1 MAKHFRALLILI
13 IVLGIALLIALALAT
28 RSTDSFAYNYT
39 TLLYL
44 NVAVIF
50 IMSALLLALGYWL
63 LQRWRKNVFGTR
75 LLTRFAFSFVMLAV
89 VPSVLLFFIS
99 TLFVSRTIDSWFG
112 LKLDSALN
120 AGIDFG
126 RDRLMRSRD
135 LTQEQLERLVS
146 QNAGALT
153 HGPNAEQAQTWLHS
167 NGWRTIV
174 GINAQGHVT
183 WRIDQTGSNANNI
196 EQHIPIFTP
205 EALRSSTKEAVQI
218 EDEADTLA
226 DPNNTSVVPNQYIH
240 ALQALSPSPASASA
254 TQWVYVQ
261 KVMPSEF
268 SSRVRDIQNG
278 LRDYQ
283 ATETSRVSLS
293 KLYRITLAII
303 LLVTLLAAL
312 AAAFLIANR
321 MIQPIL
327 WLAQATR
334 QVASGHYAL
343 VPQRV
348 NGSDEMLQLV
358 DSFGDMAQKL
368 SVTQATLA
376 RNQHEL
382 ESAKAYSEAVLD
394 NLSSGVL
401 VFNQNLQLQSF
412 NQTAQRMFHADL
424 TQYLQLP
431 LRDITPL
438 AALQPSIENR
448 MHVPSAG
455 GKDSWRIQQSL
466 PNPASPH
473 HDDMTLSIQGSH
485 FLAQD
490 DTHSWVLVCD
500 DVTPIISA
508 QRTLA
513 WGEVARRLAHE
524 IKNPLTP
531 IQLSAER
538 LNVKLSKKLD
548 AEGQAFLEKGTRTI
562 VNQVGALQNMVDE
575 FRDYARTPEVQFA
588 NVDLNN
594 LIEEILTLYESG
606 QNQRYRIHAQ
616 LDAQLPHIWADAQQL
631 RQILHNLIKNA
642 IEAYPS
648 NVETHIHAKDGMPV
662 IQIQTESTTL
672 QADSLMPTQAVK
684 LTISDNG
691 AGFTDSVLARM
702 FEPYNSNKAHGTGL
716 GLPIVKKILDAHHAQ
731 IRVKNIMVQNEA
743 DPHNELVLGAQIGIL
758 FLNLAHEDHTVSAQ
772 LL

>member
-1 MAKHFRALLILI
+1 MAKHFKALLVLI
-13 IVLGIALLIALALAT
+13 IVLGVALLIALALAT

-50 IMSALLLALGYWL
+50 TMSALLLVLGYWL
-63 LQRWRKNVFGTR
+63 FQRWRNNVFGTR
-75 LLTRFAFSFVMLAV
+75 LLTRFAFSFVLLAV

-126 RDRLMRSRD
+126 RDRLLRARD
-135 LTQEQLERLVS
+135 MTQEQLAQLVT
-146 QNAGALT
+146 QN
-153 HGPNAEQAQTWLHS
+153 PNALANPNNAEAQTWLQN
-167 NGWRTIV
+167 NGWRTIL
-174 GINAQGHVT
+174 GINAQGVIT
-183 WRIDQTGSNANNI
+183 WRIDQTGSDEANI
-196 EQHIPIFTP
+196 TQHVPVFNQDT
-205 EALRSSTKEAVQI
+205 LGKVGTQWVQI
-218 EDEADTLA
+218 EDDADSLV
-226 DPNNTSVVPNQYIH
+226 DPNDSTVPRQYIH
-240 ALQALSPSPASASA
+240 AIQALGASAKAPQA
-254 TQWVYVQ
+254 THWVYAQ
-261 KVMPSEF
+261 KIMPSDF
-268 SSRVRDIQNG
+268 SSRVRDIQKG

-283 ATETSRVSLS
+283 ATEVSRISLR
-293 KLYRITLAII
+293 KLYRITLGII

-348 NGSDEMLQLV
+348 QGSDEMLQLV

-376 RNQHEL
+376 HNQHEL

-412 NQTAQRMFHADL
+412 NQTAQRMFHTDL
-424 TQYLQLP
+424 TQYVQQNLREIEP
-431 LRDITPL
+431 LS
-438 AALQPSIENR
+438 ALQSAIESQIHAQSVATAQN
-448 MHVPSAG
+448 
-455 GKDSWRIQQSL
+455 DSWRIQQSL
-466 PNPASPH
+466 ANPASPH
-473 HDDMTLSIQGSH
+473 HDDMTLSIQGSR

-490 DTHSWVLVCD
+490 ESYSWVLVCD

-538 LNVKLSKKLD
+538 LNVKLAKKLD
-548 AEGQAFLEKGTRTI
+548 IDGQAFLEKSTRTI
-562 VNQVGALQNMVDE
+562 VNQVAALQNMVDE

-588 NVDLNN
+588 HVDLNH

-606 QNQRYRIHAQ
+606 QNQRYRIETQ
-616 LDAQLPHIWADAQQL
+616 LEDQLPGIWADAQQL

-648 NVETHIHAKDGMPV
+648 NADGLPI
-662 IQIQTESTTL
+662 IQIQTEATTL
-672 QADSLMPTQAVK
+672 QADSLVPTQAVK
-684 LTISDNG
+684 LTIRDNG
-691 AGFTDSVLARM
+691 SGFAESVLARM
-702 FEPYNSNKAHGTGL
+702 FEPYNSNKTHGTGL

-731 IRVKNIMVQNEA
+731 IRVKNIVSKDHDDQI
-743 DPHNELVLGAQIGIL
+743 LGAQIGIL
-758 FLNLAHEDHTVSAQ
+758 FLNLTHEDTHTASAQ

>member
-1 MAKHFRALLILI
+1 MAKHFKALLVLI
-13 IVLGIALLIALALAT
+13 IVLGVALLIALALAT

-44 NVAVIF
+44 NIAVIF
-50 IMSALLLALGYWL
+50 TMSALLLMLGYWL
-63 LQRWRKNVFGTR
+63 FQRWRKNVFGTR

-126 RDRLMRSRD
+126 RDRLLRARD
-135 LTQEQLERLVS
+135 LTQDQLARLVS
-146 QNAGALT
+146 QNPDAWNK
-153 HGPNAEQAQTWLHS
+153 PNNAEAQTWLQN
-167 NGWRTIV
+167 NGWRTLLGV
-174 GINAQGHVT
+174 NAQGVIT
-183 WRIDQTGSNANNI
+183 WRIDQTGSDEANI
-196 EQHIPIFTP
+196 TQHLPIFNQDT
-205 EALRSSTKEAVQI
+205 LSKVGTQWVLI
-218 EDEADTLA
+218 EDDADNLI
-226 DPNNTSVVPNQYIH
+226 DPNDTAVPRQYIH
-240 ALQALSPSPASASA
+240 AIQALGASAKTPQA
-254 TQWVYVQ
+254 TRWIYAQ
-261 KVMPSEF
+261 KVMPSDF
-268 SSRVRDIQNG
+268 SGRVRDIQNG

-283 ATETSRVSLS
+283 ATEVSRISLRQ
-293 KLYRITLAII
+293 LYRVTLGII

-348 NGSDEMLQLV
+348 KGSDEMLQLV

-376 RNQHEL
+376 HNQHEL

-412 NQTAQRMFHADL
+412 NQTAQRMFHTDL
-424 TQYLQLP
+424 TQYVQQNLREIEP
-431 LRDITPL
+431 LS
-438 AALQPSIENR
+438 ALQSAIESQ
-448 MHVPSAG
+448 MQTQSASTTG
-455 GKDSWRIQQSL
+455 AQNDAWRIQQSL
-466 PNPASPH
+466 ANPASPH
-473 HDDMTLSIQGSH
+473 HDDMTLSIQGSR

-490 DTHSWVLVCD
+490 ETYSWVLVCD

-538 LNVKLSKKLD
+538 LNVKLAKKLD
-548 AEGQAFLEKGTRTI
+548 TDGQAFLEKSTRTI
-562 VNQVGALQNMVDE
+562 VNQVAALQNMVDE

-588 NVDLNN
+588 HVDLNH

-606 QNQRYRIHAQ
+606 QNQRYRIEPQ
-616 LDAQLPHIWADAQQL
+616 LETGLPGIWADAQQL

-648 NVETHIHAKDGMPV
+648 HADGLP
-662 IQIQTESTTL
+662 IIRIQTEATTL
-672 QADSLMPTQAVK
+672 QADSLMPTQAIK
-684 LTISDNG
+684 LTIRDNG
-691 AGFTDSVLARM
+691 SGFAESVLARM
-702 FEPYNSNKAHGTGL
+702 FEPYNSNKPHGTGL
-716 GLPIVKKILDAHHAQ
+716 GLPIVKKIIDAHHGQ
-731 IRVKNIMVQNEA
+731 IRVKNIVEKGDHAQI
-743 DPHNELVLGAQIGIL
+743 LGAQIGIL
-758 FLNLAHEDHTVSAQ
+758 FVNLAHDGSNTSTTQ

>member
-1 MAKHFRALLILI
+1 MAKHFKALLILI
-13 IVLGIALLIALALAT
+13 IVLGVSLLIALALAT

-39 TLLYL
+39 TLMYL
-44 NVAVIF
+44 NIAVIF
-50 IMSALLLALGYWL
+50 TMSALLLALGYWL
-63 LQRWRKNVFGTR
+63 FQRWRKNIFGTR
-75 LLTRFAFSFVMLAV
+75 LLTRFAFSFVLLAV
-89 VPSVLLFFIS
+89 IPSVLLFFIS

-126 RDRLMRSRD
+126 RDRLLRTRN
-135 LTQEQLERLVS
+135 LTQEQLAQWVTRNGTTLS
-146 QNAGALT
+146 AST
-153 HGPNAEQAQTWLHS
+153 TPNEVNTWLQD
-167 NGWRTIV
+167 NGWQTVIGLNQNGNV
-174 GINAQGHVT
+174 N
-183 WRIDQTGSNANNI
+183 WRMDQQEADGQKIS
-196 EQHIPIFTP
+196 QHIPTFTTDVLKNI
-205 EALRSSTKEAVQI
+205 ESNWVQI
-218 EDEADTLA
+218 EDEADLLT
-226 DPNNTSVVPNQYIH
+226 DDQQTVPRQYVH
-240 ALQALSPSPASASA
+240 ALQAVPIAASADK
-254 TQWVYVQ
+254 THWIYVQ
-261 KVMPSEF
+261 KLMPLDF
-268 SSRVRDIQNG
+268 STRVRDIQNG

-283 ATETSRVSLS
+283 ATEASRVSLRS
-293 KLYRITLAII
+293 LYRITLAII

-334 QVASGHYAL
+334 QVAAGHYAL

-348 NGSDEMLQLV
+348 KGSDEMLQLV

-368 SVTQATLA
+368 SVTQTTLA
-376 RNQHEL
+376 HNQHEL

-401 VFNQNLQLQSF
+401 VFDQQLRLQSY
-412 NQTAQRMFHADL
+412 NQTAKRMFNADL
-424 TQYLQLP
+424 AQYMHLHLSDIEP
-431 LRDITPL
+431 LSELKPVIEHQIYTP
-438 AALQPSIENR
+438 
-448 MHVPSAG
+448 VSAQNI
-455 GKDSWRIQQSL
+455 DSWRIQQSFT
-466 PNPASPH
+466 NPASPH
-473 HDDMTLSIQGSH
+473 HDDMTLSIQGSR

-548 AEGQAFLEKGTRTI
+548 DDGQAFLEKSTRTI
-562 VNQVGALQNMVDE
+562 VNQVSALQNMVDE
-575 FRDYARTPEVQFA
+575 FRDYARTPEIQFA
-588 NVDLNN
+588 NVDLNA

-606 QNQRYRIHAQ
+606 QNQHYQIRTQ
-616 LDAQLPHIWADAQQL
+616 LEAHLPNIWADAQQL

-642 IEAYPS
+642 IEAYPTDTEG
-648 NVETHIHAKDGMPV
+648 VPIVRIET
-662 IQIQTESTTL
+662 ETTNL
-672 QADSLMPTQAVK
+672 QAGGLMPSQAVK

-691 AGFTDSVLARM
+691 TGFPESVLARM
-702 FEPYNSNKAHGTGL
+702 FEPYNSTKTHGTGL

-731 IRVKNIMVQNEA
+731 IRVKNIAQK
-743 DPHNELVLGAQIGIL
+743 DHGSKILGAQIGIL
-758 FLNLAHEDHTVSAQ
+758 FVNLAHDGSDTSTKQ

>member
-1 MAKHFRALLILI
+1 MAKHFKALLILI
-13 IVLGIALLIALALAT
+13 IVLGVALLIALALAT

-44 NVAVIF
+44 NIAVIF
-50 IMSALLLALGYWL
+50 TMSALLLVLGYWL
-63 LQRWRKNVFGTR
+63 FQRWRNNVFGTR
-75 LLTRFAFSFVMLAV
+75 LLTRFAFSFVLLAV

-126 RDRLMRSRD
+126 RDRLLRARD
-135 LTQEQLERLVS
+135 LTQEQLAQLVT
-146 QNAGALT
+146 QN
-153 HGPNAEQAQTWLHS
+153 PNALANPNNAEAQAWLKN
-167 NGWRTIV
+167 NGWRTIL
-174 GINAQGHVT
+174 GINAQGIIT
-183 WRIDQTGSNANNI
+183 WRIDQTGSDEANI
-196 EQHIPIFTP
+196 TQHVPVFNQDT
-205 EALRSSTKEAVQI
+205 LGKVGTQWVQI
-218 EDEADTLA
+218 EDDADSLV
-226 DPNNTSVVPNQYIH
+226 DPNDSTVPRQYIH
-240 ALQALSPSPASASA
+240 AIQALGASASA
-254 TQWVYVQ
+254 KAPQATHWVYAQ
-261 KVMPSEF
+261 KIMPSDF

-283 ATETSRVSLS
+283 ATEVSRISLR
-293 KLYRITLAII
+293 KLYRITLGII

-348 NGSDEMLQLV
+348 QGSDEMLQLV

-376 RNQHEL
+376 HNQHEL

-412 NQTAQRMFHADL
+412 NQTAQRMFHTDL
-424 TQYLQLP
+424 TQYVQQNLREIEP
-431 LRDITPL
+431 LS
-438 AALQPSIENR
+438 ALQSAIESQ
-448 MHVPSAG
+448 MHAQSVATTQN
-455 GKDSWRIQQSL
+455 DSWRIQQSL
-466 PNPASPH
+466 ANPASPH
-473 HDDMTLSIQGSH
+473 HDDMTLSIQGSR

-490 DTHSWVLVCD
+490 ESYSWVLVCD

-538 LNVKLSKKLD
+538 LNVKLAKKLD
-548 AEGQAFLEKGTRTI
+548 TDGQAFLEKSTRTI
-562 VNQVGALQNMVDE
+562 VNQVAALQNMVDE

-588 NVDLNN
+588 HVDLNH

-606 QNQRYRIHAQ
+606 QNQRYRIEAQ
-616 LDAQLPHIWADAQQL
+616 LDDQLPGIWADAQQL

-648 NVETHIHAKDGMPV
+648 NADGLPI
-662 IQIQTESTTL
+662 IQIQTEATTL

-684 LTISDNG
+684 LTIRDNG
-691 AGFTDSVLARM
+691 SGFAESVLARM
-702 FEPYNSNKAHGTGL
+702 FEPYNSNKIHGTGL

-731 IRVKNIMVQNEA
+731 IRVKNIVSKDQ
-743 DPHNELVLGAQIGIL
+743 DGQILGAQIGIL
-758 FLNLAHEDHTVSAQ
+758 FLNLTHEDTHTASAQ

>member
-1 MAKHFRALLILI
+1 MAKHFKALLILI
-13 IVLGIALLIALALAT
+13 IVLGVALLVALALAT

-50 IMSALLLALGYWL
+50 TMSALLLTLGYWL
-63 LQRWRKNVFGTR
+63 FQRWRKNVFGTR

-126 RDRLMRSRD
+126 RDRLMRTRD
-135 LTQEQLERLVS
+135 VTQEQLARLVT
-146 QNAGALT
+146 QNPTVWT
-153 HGPNAEQAQTWLHS
+153 HSPSNEQAQTWLQH
-167 NGWRTIV
+167 NDWRTIL
-174 GINAQGHVT
+174 GINAQGHIN
-183 WRIDQTGSNANNI
+183 WRIDQTGSDEANI
-196 EQHIPIFTP
+196 SQHLPAFSPQT
-205 EALRSSTKEAVQI
+205 LRDLAPQTVQI

-226 DPNNTSVVPNQYIH
+226 DPNDATVVPHQYIH
-240 ALQALSPSPASASA
+240 ALQSLGTTAQSPQA
-254 TQWVYVQ
+254 TQWIYVQ
-261 KVMPSEF
+261 KTMPSEF

-283 ATETSRVSLS
+283 ATETSRISLRN
-293 KLYRITLAII
+293 LYRITLGII

-368 SVTQATLA
+368 SVTQTTLA

-412 NQTAQRMFHADL
+412 NQTAQRMFHTDL
-424 TQYLQLP
+424 TQYLQVH
-431 LRDITPL
+431 LRDIAPL
-438 AALQPSIENR
+438 AALQPSIEAR
-448 MHVPSAG
+448 MHVSPSTINE
-455 GKDSWRIQQSL
+455 SWRIQQSL

-538 LNVKLSKKLD
+538 LNVKLGKKLD
-548 AEGQAFLEKGTRTI
+548 PEGQAFLEKGTRTI
-562 VNQVGALQNMVDE
+562 VNQVSALQNMVDE
-575 FRDYARTPEVQFA
+575 FRDYARTPEIQFA
-588 NVDLNN
+588 NVDLNT
-594 LIEEILTLYESG
+594 LIEEILTLYDSG
-606 QNQRYRIHAQ
+606 QNQRYRIQAQ
-616 LDAQLPHIWADAQQL
+616 LEPQLPHIWADAQQL

-648 NVETHIHAKDGMPV
+648 NPEGHTQQNDGMPV
-662 IQIQTESTTL
+662 IHIHTESTTL
-672 QADSLMPTQAVK
+672 QADSLMPSQAVR
-684 LTISDNG
+684 LTIRDNG
-691 AGFTDSVLARM
+691 TGFTDSVLARM
-702 FEPYNSNKAHGTGL
+702 FEPYNSNKPHGTGL
-716 GLPIVKKILDAHHAQ
+716 GLPIVKKILDAHHAR
-731 IRVKNIMVQNEA
+731 IRVKNIIEKHEKHS
-743 DPHNELVLGAQIGIL
+743 DGRILGAQIGIL
-758 FLNLAHEDHTVSAQ
+758 FLNLAHEDHTATGQ

>member
-1 MAKHFRALLILI
+1 MAKHFKALLILI
-13 IVLGIALLIALALAT
+13 IVLGISLLIALALAT
-28 RSTDSFAYNYT
+28 RSTDSLAYNYT

-44 NVAVIF
+44 NIAVIF
-50 IMSALLLALGYWL
+50 TMSALLLALGYWL
-63 LQRWRKNVFGTR
+63 FQRWRKNVFGTR
-75 LLTRFAFSFVMLAV
+75 LLTRFAFSFVLLAV
-89 VPSVLLFFIS
+89 IPSVLLFFIS

-112 LKLDSALN
+112 LKLDSALT

-126 RDRLMRSRD
+126 RDRLLRSRD
-135 LTQEQLERLVS
+135 VTQEQLAQLVAKNSSTLATTPSSAQTKTWLKDNGWQSVIGLNQNGDVNWRMDQTESGDEQKVS
-146 QNAGALT
+146 QHIPAFTPEML
-153 HGPNAEQAQTWLHS
+153 
-167 NGWRTIV
+167 
-174 GINAQGHVT
+174 
-183 WRIDQTGSNANNI
+183 NNI
-196 EQHIPIFTP
+196 EHNW
-205 EALRSSTKEAVQI
+205 VQI
-218 EDEADTLA
+218 EDEADMLA
-226 DPNNTSVVPNQYIH
+226 DDEKAVPRQYIH
-240 ALQALSPSPASASA
+240 ALEALPAVSAKQ
-254 TQWVYVQ
+254 THWVYVQ
-261 KVMPSEF
+261 KLMPLEF
-268 SSRVRDIQNG
+268 STRVRDIQNG

-283 ATETSRVSLS
+283 ATEASRVSLRS
-293 KLYRITLAII
+293 LYRITLGII

-334 QVASGHYAL
+334 QVAAGHYAL

-348 NGSDEMLQLV
+348 KGSDEMLQLV
-358 DSFGDMAQKL
+358 DSFGEMAQKL
-368 SVTQATLA
+368 SVTQTTLA
-376 RNQHEL
+376 HNQHEL

-401 VFNQNLQLQSF
+401 VFDQQLRLQSY
-412 NQTAQRMFHADL
+412 NQTAKRMFHTDL
-424 TQYLQLP
+424 AQYIHLHLH
-431 LRDITPL
+431 DIAPL
-438 AALQPSIENR
+438 AELQAVIE
-448 MHVPSAG
+448 HQIQAPASTQTG
-455 GKDSWRIQQSL
+455 ESWRVQHAFA
-466 PNPASPH
+466 NPASPH
-473 HDDMTLSIQGSH
+473 HDDMTLSIQGSR

-548 AEGQAFLEKGTRTI
+548 DDGQAFLEKSTRTI
-562 VNQVGALQNMVDE
+562 VNQVSALQNMVDE
-575 FRDYARTPEVQFA
+575 FRDYARTPEIQFA
-588 NVDLNN
+588 NVDLNA

-606 QNQRYRIHAQ
+606 QNQRYQIRTQ
-616 LDAQLPHIWADAQQL
+616 LEPHLPNIWADAQQL

-642 IEAYPS
+642 IEAYPA
-648 NVETHIHAKDGMPV
+648 NTEGIPV
-662 IQIQTESTTL
+662 IRIQTESTSL
-672 QADSLMPTQAVK
+672 QSGGLMPSQAVK

-691 AGFTDSVLARM
+691 TGFSEPVLARM
-702 FEPYNSNKAHGTGL
+702 FEPYNSNKVHGTGL

-731 IRVKNIMVQNEA
+731 IRVKNIVEKDNSAQI
-743 DPHNELVLGAQIGIL
+743 LGAQIGIL
-758 FLNLAHEDHTVSAQ
+758 FVNLAHEGSSTSATQ

>member
-1 MAKHFRALLILI
+1 MAKHFKALLILI
-13 IVLGIALLIALALAT
+13 IVLGVALLIALALAT

-39 TLLYL
+39 TLMYL
-44 NVAVIF
+44 NIAVIF
-50 IMSALLLALGYWL
+50 TMSALLLVLGYWL
-63 LQRWRKNVFGTR
+63 LQRWRNNVFGTR
-75 LLTRFAFSFVMLAV
+75 LLTRFAFSFVLLAV

-126 RDRLMRSRD
+126 RDRLLRARD
-135 LTQEQLERLVS
+135 LTQEQLAQLVT
-146 QNAGALT
+146 QN
-153 HGPNAEQAQTWLHS
+153 PNALANPNNAEAQAWLKN
-167 NGWRTIV
+167 NGWRTIL
-174 GINAQGHVT
+174 GINAQGIIT
-183 WRIDQTGSNANNI
+183 WRIDQTGSDEANI
-196 EQHIPIFTP
+196 TQHVPVFNQDT
-205 EALRSSTKEAVQI
+205 LGKVGTQWVQI
-218 EDEADTLA
+218 EDDADSLV
-226 DPNNTSVVPNQYIH
+226 DPNDSTVPRQYIH
-240 ALQALSPSPASASA
+240 AIQALSASASA
-254 TQWVYVQ
+254 KAPQATHWVYAQ
-261 KVMPSEF
+261 KIMPSDF

-283 ATETSRVSLS
+283 ATEVSRISLR
-293 KLYRITLAII
+293 KLYRITLGII

-348 NGSDEMLQLV
+348 QGSDEMLQLV

-376 RNQHEL
+376 HNQHEL

-412 NQTAQRMFHADL
+412 NQTAQRMFHTDL
-424 TQYLQLP
+424 TQYVQQNLREIEP
-431 LRDITPL
+431 LS
-438 AALQPSIENR
+438 ALQSAIESQI
-448 MHVPSAG
+448 HAQSAATAQN
-455 GKDSWRIQQSL
+455 DSWRIQQSL
-466 PNPASPH
+466 ANPASPH
-473 HDDMTLSIQGSH
+473 HDDMTLSIQGSR

-490 DTHSWVLVCD
+490 ESYSWVLVCD

-538 LNVKLSKKLD
+538 LNVKLAKKLD
-548 AEGQAFLEKGTRTI
+548 TDGQAFLEKSTRTI
-562 VNQVGALQNMVDE
+562 VNQVAALQNMVDE

-588 NVDLNN
+588 HVDLNH

-606 QNQRYRIHAQ
+606 QNQRYRIEAQ
-616 LDAQLPHIWADAQQL
+616 LDAQLPGIWADAQQL

-648 NVETHIHAKDGMPV
+648 NADGLPI
-662 IQIQTESTTL
+662 IQIQTEATTL

-684 LTISDNG
+684 LTIRDNG
-691 AGFTDSVLARM
+691 SGFAESVLARM
-702 FEPYNSNKAHGTGL
+702 FEPYNSNKTHGTGL

-731 IRVKNIMVQNEA
+731 IRVKNIVSKDQ
-743 DPHNELVLGAQIGIL
+743 DGQILGAQIGIL
-758 FLNLAHEDHTVSAQ
+758 FLNLTHEDTHTASAQ

>member
-1 MAKHFRALLILI
+1 MAKHFKALLVLI
-13 IVLGIALLIALALAT
+13 IVLGVSLLIALALAT

-44 NVAVIF
+44 NIAVIF
-50 IMSALLLALGYWL
+50 TMSALLLVLGYWL
-63 LQRWRKNVFGTR
+63 FQRWRKNVFGTR
-75 LLTRFAFSFVMLAV
+75 LLTRFAFSFVLLAV

-126 RDRLMRSRD
+126 RDRLLRTRD
-135 LTQEQLERLVS
+135 LTQEQLARLVT
-146 QNAGALT
+146 QN
-153 HGPNAEQAQTWLHS
+153 PNALNNPNNAEAQAWLQS
-167 NGWRTIV
+167 NGWRTLL
-174 GINAQGHVT
+174 GINAQGVIT
-183 WRIDQTGSNANNI
+183 WRIDQTGSDEANI
-196 EQHIPIFTP
+196 TQHLPIFNQDT
-205 EALRSSTKEAVQI
+205 LSKVGTQWVLI
-218 EDEADTLA
+218 EDDADNLI
-226 DPNNTSVVPNQYIH
+226 DPNDTAVPRQYIH
-240 ALQALSPSPASASA
+240 AIQALGTSAKTPQTTRWIYA
-254 TQWVYVQ
+254 Q
-261 KVMPSEF
+261 KVMPSDF

-283 ATETSRVSLS
+283 ATEVSRISLRQ
-293 KLYRITLAII
+293 LYRVTLGII

-348 NGSDEMLQLV
+348 KGSDEMLQLV

-368 SVTQATLA
+368 NVTQTTLA
-376 RNQHEL
+376 HNQHEL

-412 NQTAQRMFHADL
+412 NQTAQRMFHTDL
-424 TQYLQLP
+424 TQYVQQN
-431 LRDITPL
+431 LRDIEPL
-438 AALQPSIENR
+438 SALQSAIENQ
-448 MHVPSAG
+448 MQTQSTPETGVQN
-455 GKDSWRIQQSL
+455 DSWRIQQSL
-466 PNPASPH
+466 ANPASPH
-473 HDDMTLSIQGSH
+473 HDDMTLSIQGSR

-490 DTHSWVLVCD
+490 ETYSWVLVCD

-538 LNVKLSKKLD
+538 LNRKLD
-548 AEGQAFLEKGTRTI
+548 AELSPESSAFLKRMTHTI
-562 VNQVGALQNMVDE
+562 IQQVDNLKNMVNA
-575 FRDYARTPEVQFA
+575 FSQYARAPNLNLQQT
-588 NVDLNN
+588 DLNA
-594 LIEEILTLYESG
+594 LVQEVTELYRMNEG
-606 QNQRYRIHAQ
+606 QVQIRLQ
-616 LDAQLPHIWADAQQL
+616 LDEHLPTLRLDVHRMRQLL
-631 RQILHNLIKNA
+631 VNLIKNA
-642 IEAYPS
+642 LEALEDKRSGGIITLSTQLQPHAS
-648 NVETHIHAKDGMPV
+648 QPQAILNV
-662 IQIQTESTTL
+662 Q
-672 QADSLMPTQAVK
+672 
-684 LTISDNG
+684 DNG
-691 AGFTDSVLARM
+691 PGIPLDLLPRL
-702 FEPYNSNKAHGTGL
+702 FEPYVTSKHKGTGL
-716 GLPIVKKILDAHHAQ
+716 GLAIVKKIVEEHSGHLSARNLEPEGAMISIRFPLDVHKPKEQ
-731 IRVKNIMVQNEA
+731 GQ
-743 DPHNELVLGAQIGIL
+743 
-758 FLNLAHEDHTVSAQ
+758 
-772 LL
+772 